1 MFDNPDWVMYAI
13 GLCTGSLTLLYVLM
27 LAGWV

>member
-1 MFDNPDWVMYAI
+1 MNPDWIMYAV